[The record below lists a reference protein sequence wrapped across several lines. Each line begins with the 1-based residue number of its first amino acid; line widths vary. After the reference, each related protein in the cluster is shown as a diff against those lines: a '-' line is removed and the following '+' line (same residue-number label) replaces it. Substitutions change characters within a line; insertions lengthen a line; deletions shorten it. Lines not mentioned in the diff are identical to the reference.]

1 MTPSNK
7 ANLMQ
12 LRRELI
18 STLKHVEDALE
29 LPDDKRAV
37 KSRVDRRKAN
47 QLEYKRIK

>member
-1 MTPSNK
+1 MTPVQKSN
-7 ANLMQ
+7 LIQ

-37 KSRVDRRKAN
+37 KTRIDRRSKN
-47 QLEYKRIK
+47 VVNYKRTK

>member
-1 MTPSNK
+1 MTPSGK

-29 LPDDKRAV
+29 LPADKRAV
-37 KSRVDRRKAN
+37 KSRVDRRQPLKVK
-47 QLEYKRIK
+47 YKRTE

>member
-1 MTPSNK
+1 MTPASK

-29 LPDDKRAV
+29 LPPDKRAV
-37 KSRVDRRKAN
+37 KVRIDRGRKNRVK
-47 QLEYKRIK
+47 